1 MTPALRSLWLAVFAA
16 TWHRSTPRAIGLVT
30 DEQRAINCM
39 AQADRAV
46 DAVRGL
52 VRDIPGGRASPSR
65 YAGEVLE

>member
-16 TWHRSTPRAIGLVT
+16 TWHETTHSPAGSVT
-30 DEQRAINCM
+30 DEQRAFHCM

-52 VRDIPGGRASPSR
+52 VKVIPGGRASPSR
-65 YAGEVLE
+65 YAGEVLK